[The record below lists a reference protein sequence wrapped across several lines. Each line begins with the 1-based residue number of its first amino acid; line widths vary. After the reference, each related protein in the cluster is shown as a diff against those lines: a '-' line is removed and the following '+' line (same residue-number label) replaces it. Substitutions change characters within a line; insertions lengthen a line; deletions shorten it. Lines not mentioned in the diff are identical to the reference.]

1 MFKYSKNK
9 SKKRLW
15 NIPAA
20 TVLWIFC
27 ISKLCDSYSYSQWAF
42 WLRQHC
48 ILGLFAVAMH
58 TPYTR
63 HLSVSVRIQYVAS
76 DNSGSHYEAIS
87 VMLYTLETSS
97 TIQHNICAPED
108 EKNINKRAT
117 EHELYIYSPH
127 CAVSVCVL
135 SQLFYLNAVS
145 NQLFSSLIWLLLAGS
160 FISIFIYEV
169 ATLSA
174 IRWESC
180 LEAMH
185 VFMKIS
191 KFAANVLINLYKLS
205 PVLPVCNSPIWILV
219 TDRCGDTGSCS

>member
-58 TPYTR
+58 TPYAR

-76 DNSGSHYEAIS
+76 DNSGSHYKAIS
-87 VMLYTLETSS
+87 VMLYTLETVIYN
-97 TIQHNICAPED
+97 TAQYLCTWRW
-108 EKNINKRAT
+108 KNINKRAA

-145 NQLFSSLIWLLLAGS
+145 NQLFSSLIWLLLASS

-185 VFMKIS
+185 VFVKIS

-205 PVLPVCNSPIWILV
+205 LVLPVCNSPIWILV